1 LRNRSVSGMLHERAR
16 GVTFRNRDGE
26 HEDLSARSGLETS
39 METNERL
46 HGQKSATDLLEGTA
60 REQAAIL
67 VVEDDPVGLKNLV
80 RALRREGYKVSSA
93 SGGRQALEKIQAGSF
108 DLILTDLVMDSVD
121 GLEVLSHAKKISP
134 ETEVIV
140 LTGHAAVSTSI
151 QAMKK
156 GAYDYLQKPV
166 RLDELKCIVAKALEK
181 VRLRT
186 QVQEL
191 LAVRSEV
198 RGRDRLIGR
207 SAPILRLKKM
217 IPQFAA
223 TDAHILITGES
234 GTGKELVARAVHEES
249 RRASHCFLAINCGSF
264 TEELLANELFGHER
278 EAFTGAVSSRAGLL
292 ESADRGTLFLDEV
305 ADMPLPMQAKLLR
318 VVQEKELIRVG
329 GVKPISIDVRIIA
342 ATNKNLKRLVEAGQF
357 RQDLF
362 YRLNVIPIHLPPLRE
377 RREDIPLLAQFFLRT
392 VAKRFEKNLMG
403 FSAEAMELLTR
414 YNYPGNVRELENIV
428 ERAAALATQERI
440 GPEDLPA
447 DMREMEVFSLDREPS
462 ELRTLEELEKEYID
476 WVMRTTGR
484 NKSRVARILGID
496 RVSLYRKLKKH
507 QIREE

>member
-1 LRNRSVSGMLHERAR
+1 MQRR
-16 GVTFRNRDGE
+16 GRKRHMEKT
-26 HEDLSARSGLETS
+26 ETQQP
-39 METNERL
+39 
-46 HGQKSATDLLEGTA
+46 QKDTSSPSDRTAGPPAT
-60 REQAAIL
+60 IL
-67 VVEDDPVGLKNLV
+67 VVEDDPVGLKNLA
-80 RALRREGYKVSSA
+80 RALRKEGYEVSTA
-93 SGGRQALEKIQAGSF
+93 SGGRQALEKIESVPF
-108 DLILTDLVMDSVD
+108 DLVLTDLVLDSVD
-121 GLEVLSHAKKISP
+121 GLEVLSHAKRFSP
-134 ETEVIV
+134 ETEVII
-140 LTGHAAVSTSI
+140 LTGHATVSTSI

-166 RLDELKCIVAKALEK
+166 RLDELKCVVAKALEK
-181 VRLRT
+181 VRLRS

-191 LAVRSEV
+191 LAVRSEL

-207 SAPILRLKKM
+207 SGPILRLKKL
-217 IPQFAA
+217 IPQFAS
-223 TDAHILITGES
+223 TDANILITGES

-249 RRASHCFLAINCGSF
+249 RRASQRFLPINCGSF
-264 TEELLANELFGHER
+264 TDELLANELFGHER

-329 GVKPISIDVRIIA
+329 GVKPISVDVRIIA
-342 ATNKNLKRLVEAGQF
+342 ATNKNLKKLVEVGQF

-362 YRLNVIPIHLPPLRE
+362 YRLNVIPIHLPPLRD

-392 VAKRFEKNLMG
+392 VAKRTEKNVVG
-403 FSAEAMELLTR
+403 FSAEAMDLLTR
-414 YNYPGNVRELENIV
+414 YDYPGNVRELENIV
-428 ERAAALATQERI
+428 ERAAALAAQERI
-440 GPEDLPA
+440 GPENLPV

-507 QIREE
+507 QIREG

>member
-1 LRNRSVSGMLHERAR
+1 MCSASVQDPYR
-16 GVTFRNRDGE
+16 TRD
-26 HEDLSARSGLETS
+26 
-39 METNERL
+39 METDRSRHCEKDGKDFSDRSIERR
-46 HGQKSATDLLEGTA
+46 AT
-60 REQAAIL
+60 IL

-80 RALRREGYKVSSA
+80 RVLRREGYEVSAA
-93 SGGRQALEKIQAGSF
+93 SGGKQALEKIHSCPF
-108 DLILTDLVMDSVD
+108 DLVLTDLVLDSVD
-121 GLEVLSHAKKISP
+121 GLEVLSHAKKLSP

-140 LTGHAAVSTSI
+140 LTGHATVSTSI
-151 QAMKK
+151 QAMKR

-166 RLDELKCIVAKALEK
+166 RLDELRCVVAKALEK
-181 VRLRT
+181 VRLRS

-191 LAVRSEV
+191 LAVRSEL

-207 SAPILRLKKM
+207 SGPILRLKKL

-223 TDAHILITGES
+223 TDSNILITGES
-234 GTGKELVARAVHEES
+234 GTGKELVAKAVHEES
-249 RRASHCFLAINCGSF
+249 KRAGKRFLPINCGSF

-278 EAFTGAVSSRAGLL
+278 EAYTGAVSSRAGLL

-329 GVKPISIDVRIIA
+329 GVRPIAIDVRIIA
-342 ATNKNLKRLVEAGQF
+342 ATNKNLKKLVEVGQF

-362 YRLNVIPIHLPPLRE
+362 YRLNVIPIHLPPLRD

-392 VAKRFEKNLMG
+392 VAKRAEKNLLG
-403 FSAEAMELLTR
+403 FSAEAMDLLTR
-414 YNYPGNVRELENIV
+414 YDYPGNVRELENIV
-428 ERAAALATQERI
+428 ERAAALSTREKI
-440 GPEDLPA
+440 GSEDLPA

-462 ELRTLEELEKEYID
+462 ELRTLEEMERDYID